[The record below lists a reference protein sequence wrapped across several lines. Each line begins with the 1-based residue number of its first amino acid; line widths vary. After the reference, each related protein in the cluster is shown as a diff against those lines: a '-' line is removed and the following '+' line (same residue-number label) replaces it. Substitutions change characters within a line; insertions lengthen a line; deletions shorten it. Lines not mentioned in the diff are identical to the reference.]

1 MSANGDSKS
10 SALSLTGQSSK
21 EVSARLE
28 GLRKQIDAI
37 DEKIVALL
45 AERHGRVQDVLALK
59 TAHKL
64 PIYHPAREE
73 NLISQRRAQA
83 HEAGLDPDHIEE
95 LYRSI
100 LRQSRVRQTVGAA
113 KSGVQPGFKVLIV
126 GGRGQ
131 MGQYFGRWFSEASYE
146 VRVLEVDDWSNAAT
160 LCAGINLALVSV
172 PIHVTP
178 EVITK
183 LGPHLPPACVLSD
196 LTSVKRPAMETMLAA
211 HPGPVLGL
219 HPLFGPM
226 TSSMDKQILMAI
238 HGRAPD
244 DCQWLIDQ
252 MMAWG
257 NIVLPISARE
267 HDEIMN
273 VVQGLQHFATF
284 AVGLFLSRRKIDLAR
299 MLEFSS
305 PIYRLELGMVGRIF
319 AQDASL
325 YADMIF
331 ASPER
336 RDMLKDFVSFLG
348 ERRELLEEGNRE
360 RFCAEFNQIAGWF
373 GPFCEQA
380 MRESNFLIDKLVERF

>member
-1 MSANGDSKS
+1 MSDAREIQVSAS
-10 SALSLTGQSSK
+10 SPPGQGPG
-21 EVSARLE
+21 EVAARLE
-28 GLRKQIDAI
+28 GLRQQIDVI

-45 AERHGRVQDVLALK
+45 AERHARVHEVLGLK
-59 TAHKL
+59 TTHKL

-83 HEAGLDPDHIEE
+83 QEAGLDPDHIEE

-113 KSGVQPGFKVLIV
+113 KMGVRPGFKVLIV
-126 GGRGQ
+126 GGGGQ
-131 MGQYFGRWFSEASYE
+131 MGRYFGRWFSAAGYE
-146 VRVLEVDDWSNAAT
+146 VRTLEVGDWPNAGA
-160 LCAGINLALVSV
+160 LCEGINLALVSV
-172 PIHVTP
+172 PIHDTP
-178 EVITK
+178 AVIAR
-183 LGPHLPPACVLSD
+183 LGPHLPSTCLLSD
-196 LTSVKRPAMETMLAA
+196 LTSVKQPAIETMLAV
-211 HPGPVLGL
+211 HRGPVVGL

-226 TSSMDKQILMAI
+226 TSSMDKQILMAV

-257 NIVLPISARE
+257 NVVLSISARE

-273 VVQGLQHFATF
+273 VVQGVQHFATF
-284 AVGLFLSRRKIDLAR
+284 AVGLFLARRKIDLGR

-336 RDMLKDFVSFLG
+336 RAMLEDFVTFLAG
-348 ERRELLEEGNRE
+348 RRELLKDGNRE
-360 RFCAEFNQIAGWF
+360 RFCAEFNQIAAWF